1 MIDIDAIL
9 RDANVGV
16 IFVREGV
23 DTSSPMGQF
32 FRNVCASVAQFEG
45 KLMHERLTKGMLCKA
60 ALGGYI
66 GGHLP
71 FGYRN
76 VNATPV
82 VEKDAAEVVRL
93 MFRMR
98 IKGNSFKEIGEELNR
113 LGVKTPR
120 GLCWK
125 WNGVGRVLGNPYY
138 AGWLRRDG
146 TLTRGSH
153 DAIVSA
159 KTFNNAQEAYCHA
172 GDRARFESIR
182 IRLPEEV
189 VNQGHNAHV
198 TETETRV

>member
-1 MIDIDAIL
+1 
-9 RDANVGV
+9 
-16 IFVREGV
+16 
-23 DTSSPMGQF
+23 MGQF

-45 KLMHERLTKGMLCKA
+45 KLMHERLTKGALRKA

-76 VNATPV
+76 VSATPV
-82 VEKDAAEVVRL
+82 VEEETAEVVRL
-93 MFRMR
+93 MFSMR
-98 IKGNSFKEIGEELNR
+98 IEGHTFREIGEKLNR

-120 GLCWK
+120 GLRWK
-125 WNGVGRVLGNPYY
+125 WQGVARVLGNPYY

-153 DAIVSA
+153 DAIISA
-159 KTFNNAQEAYCHA
+159 RTFNKAQDIYCHP

-182 IRLPEEV
+182 VRLPEEAAARDRKV
-189 VNQGHNAHV
+189 RKGAEEAQA
-198 TETETRV
+198 